1 MRIAGREAELHM
13 QDIGVHHRVDSD
25 VVALLLALSQMSLG
39 ATWPYVSTVL
49 SKCLASTITVT
60 YRESLLP
67 TGQIQRV
74 YP

>member
-1 MRIAGREAELHM
+1 M
-13 QDIGVHHRVDSD
+13 QAIGVHHGVDSD
-25 VVALLLALSQMSLG
+25 GVALLVALSRMSLG

-49 SKCLASTITVT
+49 SRCLASTIAAT
-60 YRESLLP
+60 YRESLLQ